1 MQQQLRYERRSIIFR
16 LGPFAR
22 VQLVALDWASLNLTY
37 ACIMLLGSWLEPL
50 LRCVFFDM
58 VAENAQRH
66 QMLDIHDHFK
76 QLALEVLRWE
86 GLVDTA

>member
-1 MQQQLRYERRSIIFR
+1 MQQQLRYERRPIIFR

-22 VQLVALDWASLNLTY
+22 VQLVALDWASLNLSY
-37 ACIMLLGSWLEPL
+37 AYIMLLGSWLEPL
-50 LRCVFFDM
+50 LRCAFFDM

-66 QMLDIHDHFK
+66 QMLDIHDHAK